1 MSDRYYS
8 TGRGGAG
15 NLQHG
20 KPVDHE
26 EQSIP
31 HLTQKVFTTGRG
43 GAGNMASNSSPQ
55 VSRTLQDVEDLD
67 LAPIASPTIG
77 RGGYGNVRAG
87 QQASAN
93 LFSKAKNLFKKRPS
107 NSSKEGTAKA
117 TAKETSKETSKD

>member
-20 KPVDHE
+20 KPVEHD
-26 EQSIP
+26 EQEIP

-43 GAGNMASNSSPQ
+43 GAGNMATNSDPQ

-93 LFSKAKNLFKKRPS
+93 LFSKAKGLFKKRHSDTPKEE
-107 NSSKEGTAKA
+107 SSEAPAAK
-117 TAKETSKETSKD
+117 